1 MLAVTGI
8 NDNVPIIPQTWG
20 EWREVLEYMASIALA
35 LVSGNILGSTIFQ
48 VLPRILAQGGK
59 PNATAFKAARLLGR
73 HVGEEHV
80 RRRARLIQ
88 DFIQTAGP
96 MIGVAV
102 TALGSLYAGL
112 KGMIG

>member
-1 MLAVTGI
+1 MV
-8 NDNVPIIPQTWG
+8 
-20 EWREVLEYMASIALA
+20 SIALA
-35 LVSGNILGSTIFQ
+35 RASRTSSADHRSGAGAAE
-48 VLPRILAQGGK
+48 ILAQGGK
-59 PNATAFKAARLLGR
+59 PNAPLSRRTRLLGR

-96 MIGVAV
+96 MIGVAA